1 MSRAAFA
8 VMIKFCDL
16 TAEFSNLVKA
26 VALESEMQ
34 REMDKVEKEVAVI
47 EFMKK

>member
-16 TAEFSNLVKA
+16 TDELSNLIKA
-26 VALESEMQ
+26 VEIESEML
-34 REMDKVEKEVAVI
+34 EGMDNEKNEEAVI
-47 EFMKK
+47 EFMMK